1 MSLYDTALQH
11 YRIAANKVLSLS
23 SAKGSTVKEPK
34 KRKKKKKAG
43 FHYNSPKGANYV
55 LREQN
60 IVKAV
65 HPLGSFF
72 HLQKIAFLIDF

>member
-34 KRKKKKKAG
+34 KKEKKKKKKLG
-43 FHYNSPKGANYV
+43 SITIV
-55 LREQN
+55 LREQ
-60 IVKAV
+60 IMS
-65 HPLGSFF
+65 LGS
-72 HLQKIAFLIDF
+72 KIL